1 MKRGTEEPPRARPVS
16 SSLVLYSV
24 GVVALFAAIGVLFYY
39 VLVSLSAFPLS
50 LDLLVRVAIVLALG
64 VGVIYVINALLRTVV
79 GRAWGARR
87 AGQTSAIFRMV
98 GYVVLAVA
106 LLSVVG
112 VSSLALLAGGTF
124 IGLIVGLAG
133 QQVLSNVFAGVVILV
148 VGPYRIGERVTVST
162 WQYGLVIPAYPPK
175 FYSQDTLVP
184 GYTGVVRDVGIFY
197 TTIATDDGTPLRVP
211 NSIMIQAAVISHE
224 IDRRPVRTKCEVT
237 TFSPDPQVV
246 IDRLRQAV
254 QHNEWVVERDSV
266 SVTVN
271 QATSAAYVVAIDAV
285 CRGAYEEPARSSI
298 LITAIRTI
306 RELTAPKPA
315 RAP

>member
-1 MKRGTEEPPRARPVS
+1 MKRGTAEPPRARPVS

-64 VGVIYVINALLRTVV
+64 AGVIYVINALLRTVV

-124 IGLIVGLAG
+124 LGLIVGLAG

-197 TTIATDDGTPLRVP
+197 TTIATDEGTPLRVP

-271 QATSAAYVVAIDAV
+271 QATSIAYVVAIDAV
-285 CRGAYEEPARSSI
+285 GRGAYEEPARSSI
-298 LITAIRTI
+298 LITALRTI
-306 RELTAPKPA
+306 RELTAPKPTHTS
-315 RAP
+315 